1 MVAVNRPNGSS
12 SSTHGIAVLGA
23 LRETT
28 IQREIPPE
36 MLSRMSAYDWFGVLA
51 CAPIGYAIVG
61 VLASAFSVTG
71 ALWLAAGV
79 LLAVTAACLATPAVS
94 GLLAPPRQQGLGRGE
109 HSVAQSGSSG

>member
-12 SSTHGIAVLGA
+12 SSTHGIAVLAA